1 MPMELEGMQ
10 QLMAHLQQMGK
21 SVDGRVTEKALTKG
35 AEFLQGHIKEK
46 TPVRKGK
53 VTGNLKE
60 NIIISDLKE
69 NQIHIGPDQQG
80 KAFYGHFLEFGT
92 SKMDAQPF
100 MGPVFENKKDGA
112 QEIMKDVIKGE
123 LRL

>member
-10 QLMAHLQQMGK
+10 QLMAQLQQMGR
-21 SVDGRVTEKALTKG
+21 SVDGNVTNKALTKG
-35 AEFLQGHIKEK
+35 AEFLQGHIKE
-46 TPVRKGK
+46 TAPVRTGK
-53 VTGNLKE
+53 LKA
-60 NIIISDLKE
+60 NIIISDVKD
-69 NQIHIGPDQQG
+69 NKINIGPDQQG
-80 KAFYGHFLEFGT
+80 TAFHGHFLEFGT
-92 SKMDAQPF
+92 SKMSAQPF